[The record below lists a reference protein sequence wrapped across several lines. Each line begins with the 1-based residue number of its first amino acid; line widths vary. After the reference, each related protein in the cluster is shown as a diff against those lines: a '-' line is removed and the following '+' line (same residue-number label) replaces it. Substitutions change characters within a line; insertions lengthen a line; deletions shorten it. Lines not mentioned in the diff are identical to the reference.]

1 MSYSGRKG
9 EYMKNK
15 KIILSILGILLVFS
29 ILIGLS
35 YAYWLTTN
43 SQENSNIAK
52 AGCFDTQFIENSDAI
67 KLDSIYPIS
76 DSQGTKLTP
85 FSFTIKNTCNYDA
98 NYQINLETL
107 SSTLKLKNIRVKL
120 SDNDSNL
127 LTNFSTN
134 TKVLESTDSRLLTSG
149 TLNSGSSKTFELR
162 VWLDKDTTL
171 NDINNTMGADNS
183 WEGKITVITAL
194 DSSLSNY
201 KDNVIAQA
209 PTLYQGLIP
218 VKYDASG
225 NVVVADLKEEWYDY
239 KTHEWANAVLV
250 NCSDSTIK
258 SKYFNND
265 MSLKD
270 DAVGTTISMDEI
282 LQMYVWIPRYRYKL
296 FNAENGTASEQAI
309 EIEFEKASAAKSTGT
324 KNGEWLTHPAFTFGS
339 TELPGIWVGKFE
351 ASGTTNNYTI
361 KPNEK
366 SLANINVSTM
376 FSTSMSTSLDN
387 VSKYGL
393 SKNNVDT
400 HMIKNTEWGAVTY
413 LTNSIYGRYND
424 VATCIASGCEVWIN
438 NINTGYGSGNVVDG
452 QIQWGPSITGC
463 AGPSTSASVSSSQ
476 TACASGYDWTAKGVN
491 ASTTGNQYGIYDMS
505 GGAWEYVMG
514 VQKDANGNVQVGS
527 SGFSTA
533 SLPDSK
539 YYDLYDYQAEEGN
552 EYTRYHLGDSTKEP
566 LKNCSSQGQNA
577 WWNDGS
583 YNIYSAN
590 PWVKRGGRSDNGTSA
605 GVFDFGRDT
614 GVAWSALSFRS
625 VLIAP

>member
-15 KIILSILGILLVFS
+15 KIILCILGILLVFS

-52 AGCFDTQFIENSDAI
+52 AGCFDTQFIENSGAI
-67 KLDSIYPIS
+67 NLDSVYPIS

-171 NDINNTMGADNS
+171 DDINNTMGADNS

-225 NVVVADLKEEWYDY
+225 NVIVADLKEEWYDY

-258 SKYFNND
+258 SKYFNSD

-270 DAVGTTISMDEI
+270 DTVGKTISMDEI

-296 FNAENGTASEQAI
+296 FNAENGTANEQAI
-309 EIEFEKASAAKSTGT
+309 EIEFESTSTAKSTGS
-324 KNGEWLTHPAFTFGS
+324 KNGEWLTHPAFTFGT

-351 ASGTTNNYTI
+351 ASGTTDNYTI

-366 SLANINVSTM
+366 SLTNITLSTM
-376 FSTSMSTSLDN
+376 FYTAQKVTTPNAL
-387 VSKYGL
+387 KYGL
-393 SKNNVDT
+393 NNKEIDSHMMKN
-400 HMIKNTEWGAVTY
+400 MEWGAIAL

-424 VATCIASGCEVWIN
+424 ASTCIASGCEVWIN
-438 NINTGYGSGNVVDG
+438 NVNTYTGSGDMP
-452 QIQWGPSITGC
+452 WGPSITGC
-463 AGPSTSASVSSSQ
+463 AGASVGANVSNSQ
-476 TACASGYDWTAKGVN
+476 TACAQGYDWKTKGVN

-539 YYDLYDYQAEEGN
+539 YYDLYDYQAEDGVG
-552 EYTRYHLGDSTKEP
+552 YTRYHLGDATREV
-566 LKNCSSQGQNA
+566 LKITSSQGQNA
-577 WWNDGS
+577 WWSDYS
-583 YNIYSAN
+583 YNIYSTY
-590 PWVKRGGRSDNGTSA
+590 PWVGRGGRYSYGTDAGMFYFYMAGAGGWTSD
-605 GVFDFGRDT
+605 
-614 GVAWSALSFRS
+614 SFRS
-625 VLIAP
+625 VLTAP